1 MNSFCLED
9 SNNQKQDTDMYGGKG
24 ERDGGPKRKQ
34 CTVNSIICF
43 EVGKISFLAK

>member
-1 MNSFCLED
+1 ME
-9 SNNQKQDTDMYGGKG
+9 GKG
-24 ERDGGPKRKQ
+24 RGMGGPKRKQ